1 MTNQAQNSTSV
12 DWQTIVTDWFSSGL
26 TQKQYCEQHGF
37 KSHQLGYYYR
47 KFHSND
53 NSTTKLASVAIHPD
67 GEKSTSS
74 SGFVLAFPSGIKLS
88 VPTRFCHQSLQRLLI
103 TLKEVAC

>member
-1 MTNQAQNSTSV
+1 MTQAQNTPSV
-12 DWQTIVTDWFSSGL
+12 DWHSIVTDWLSSGL
-26 TQKQYCEQHGF
+26 TQKQYCAQHGI
-37 KSHQLGYYYR
+37 KAHQLSYYYR
-47 KFHSND
+47 KFDSKG
-53 NSTTKLASVAIHPD
+53 NSSAKLASVGIIPD

-88 VPTRFCHQSLQRLLI
+88 IPTRFCHQSLQRLLF